1 MRRNFILTE
10 LDVIF
15 NILYIKLCFAVLM
28 NIVFQLLNVWT
39 SKSVV

>member
-1 MRRNFILTE
+1 MRRNSILSE

-15 NILYIKLCFAVLM
+15 NISYIKLCFAVIK

-39 SKSVV
+39 FKSIF